1 MEDEIIFSIVVPCF
15 NRAYIIEKTIGSLLN
30 QEFEK
35 FEIIVVD
42 DGSTDDTEE
51 VVRRIHSNRLR
62 YYRKSNAERAAA
74 RNYGA
79 KLANGKYINFFD
91 SDDLALPNHLT
102 EATEVIRQQSSPEWF
117 HLGWAIVTP
126 AGKVKKEANSY
137 RGTTLQ
143 AYIVDGNP
151 LSCNGVFLR
160 ADVIKNIEF
169 NEDRALSGSED
180 YELWYRLAARYPLYY
195 SNIITSYVVDH
206 DNRSVRTMEPKEL
219 VIRLNLLLNYLA
231 TDHHV
236 QQVFGSKL
244 FLTKSAIYSYLAL
257 HLSEHRVSKIDSAR
271 YLLKAAVSS
280 RRMFVKRTYF
290 ATIRNILIVW

>member
-1 MEDEIIFSIVVPCF
+1 MQDEIIFSIVVPCY
-15 NRAYIIEKTIGSLLN
+15 NRAHLIEKTIGSLLK
-30 QEFEK
+30 QELDN

-51 VVRRIHSNRLR
+51 VVRGIRSNRLL
-62 YYRKSNAERAAA
+62 YYRKSNAERGAA

-79 KLANGKYINFFD
+79 KRANGKYINFFD

-102 EATEVIRQQSSPEWF
+102 EATEVIRKQSSPEWF
-117 HLGWAIVTP
+117 HLGWAMVTP
-126 AGKVKKEANSY
+126 AGAVIKETNSY
-137 RGTTLQ
+137 LGTTLQ
-143 AYIVDGNP
+143 PYIVDGNP

-160 ADVIKNIEF
+160 TDIIRNIQF

-180 YELWYRLAARYPLYY
+180 YELWYRLAARYPLHY
-195 SNIITSYVVDH
+195 SNTITSYVVDH
-206 DNRSVRTMEPKEL
+206 DNRSVRTMKPREL
-219 VIRLNLLLNYLA
+219 VVRLNLLLSYLA
-231 TDHHV
+231 SDQHV
-236 QQVFGSKL
+236 QQVFGRKL

-257 HLSEHRVSKIDSAR
+257 HLSEHRGSKVDSAR